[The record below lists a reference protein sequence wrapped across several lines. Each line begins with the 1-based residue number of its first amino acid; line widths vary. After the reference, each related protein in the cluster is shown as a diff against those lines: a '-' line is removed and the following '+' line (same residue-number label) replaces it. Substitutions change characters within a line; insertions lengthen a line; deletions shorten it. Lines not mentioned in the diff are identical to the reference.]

1 MESSS
6 SNSVSPGEK
15 SPHRLAEIVGTAI
28 AVLTLIVPLLAIAH
42 YSSNDVQLEQP
53 LSYSLQRTDK

>member
-6 SNSVSPGEK
+6 SNSASPGEK

-28 AVLTLIVPLLAIAH
+28 AVLTLLVPLLAIAH
-42 YSSNDVQLEQP
+42 YSWDDVQLTTQYQ
-53 LSYSLQRTDK
+53 YSERILP